1 MPKTNFI
8 KIVIAG
14 DGGVGKTVLTH
25 RYISD
30 NYDQNIRL
38 TKGVDF
44 FTFEIDRNGSRY
56 NLVVWDLAGQRQFEF
71 FLGDFINGSMGG
83 MVLFDFSR
91 YFTILNIEKWIDLI
105 NESGVFPILLV
116 GSKFDLVKEN
126 EPLISSYESQIEKIM
141 SKRENC
147 FDYIRISTKDN
158 LNVKES
164 FDLLLNY
171 LFERRNERNPKII
184 EKGDFIES

>member
-25 RYISD
+25 RYVSD

-44 FTFEIDRNGSRY
+44 FTFEIDRNGFRY

-126 EPLISSYESQIEKIM
+126 EPLISSYESQIKKIM

-147 FDYIRISTKDN
+147 FDYIRTSTKDN

-171 LFERRNERNPKII
+171 LFERQNEKNPKII

>member
-1 MPKTNFI
+1 MTNNNFI

-44 FTFEIDRNGSRY
+44 LTFKINRNGIHY
-56 NLVVWDLAGQRQFEF
+56 DLIVWDLAGQRQFEF
-71 FLGDFINGSMGG
+71 FLKDFINGSMGG

-91 YFTILNIEKWIDLI
+91 YFTLLNIEKWIDLI

-116 GSKFDLVKEN
+116 GSKFDLVKED
-126 EPLISSYESQIEKIM
+126 ESTISSYESQIKKVM
-141 SKRENC
+141 SERENWW
-147 FDYIRISTKDN
+147 K
-158 LNVKES
+158 VQ
-164 FDLLLNY
+164 
-171 LFERRNERNPKII
+171 
-184 EKGDFIES
+184 

>member
-44 FTFEIDRNGSRY
+44 FTFEIDRNGFRY

-126 EPLISSYESQIEKIM
+126 EPLISSYESQIKKIM

-147 FDYIRISTKDN
+147 FDYIRTSTKDN

-171 LFERRNERNPKII
+171 LFERQNEKNPKII